1 MSVAITFDD
10 VSVTDKRK
18 IIVDADIITSSAAD
32 AEAARQAAEE
42 AEASAESA
50 SGYAESASASAEA
63 AGASAES
70 AAASAEE
77 AEQAVSGLTEDVEE
91 LQEQMQAKAPVIIN
105 TASGSIASFSDGA
118 DDMPCKSVV
127 CNVDAV
133 QDLHGQDAPYPA
145 GGSANLLDPSV
156 YETTSAIKVDAVTN
170 GLKLTVLTEGTY
182 KSVANY
188 VPFTGHDGSTLYLK
202 SSIVNSGSNNG
213 VISVRFCDDSG
224 EISGSTR
231 LENYSTRSSHYVA
244 VPTGTTR
251 LNIVLYAT
259 MNNSA
264 SVNDT
269 ATLTNMMLSLTDTA
283 YKPYSNI
290 CPITGWDGVEVVRT
304 GVNIWDEETERGS
317 ISSTTGEKTL
327 NPSGNSLVTKNFI
340 PVLPNTEYYL
350 GCSSLSTNAR
360 TRFYDRSK
368 NYIGYVNA
376 LGSGINWNATTG
388 NTRCITPANAY
399 YMMFELPNT
408 YGTTYNNDISI
419 NYPSTDHDYHASNV
433 DSHSISFPSTVY
445 GGWVDVVKGELHVT
459 HAVLDLNGSERW
471 GIVPQDQNAYFLLTL
486 SNDFMYTTTNISV
499 KSSHFAPIANAQQK
513 HNDNTIWVVYK
524 QLHIHASSYIAPSGL
539 TDAGLSEFKSWL
551 AEHNTQ
557 AFIPLAT
564 ETIISID
571 PVIIKT
577 LLGNNNI
584 YADTGDSSVEY
595 PADTRLYIEHLTAPD
610 HDMVADSNIA
620 SGKFFMV
627 GNSLYISTSAIA
639 QGETIRPGT
648 NCTLI
653 NLAQALNQ
661 LAEG

>member
-63 AGASAES
+63 AGESAES

-91 LQEQMQAKAPVIIN
+91 LQKQMQAKASVIIS

-145 GGSANLLDPSV
+145 GGRGNYLSLSAF
-156 YETTSAIKVDAVTN
+156 ETTSSVKVDAVTN
-170 GLKLTVLTEGTY
+170 GLKLTTLTDGQY
-182 KSVANY
+182 KRVY
-188 VPFTGHDGSTLYLK
+188 KFIPFTGHDGSTLYLK
-202 SSIVNSGSNNG
+202 SSIVNSGSNDG
-213 VISVRFCDDSG
+213 SISVRFFDDNV

-231 LENYSTRSSHYVA
+231 LENYATRQSHQVT

-251 LNIVLYAT
+251 LDIVLYVT
-259 MNNSA
+259 TTYSG

-269 ATLTNMMLSLTDTA
+269 TTFTNMMLSLTDIA

-290 CPITGWDGVEVVRT
+290 CPISGWDGVTVVRT
-304 GVNIWDEETERGS
+304 GKNLWSLGSSGSVDTPGFLFSKQTLSNFLRPDTYTISFDGTISYAVQLTLRDINDDIVYAKVIRTADVVNGHY
-317 ISSTTGEKTL
+317 STT
-327 NPSGNSLVTKNFI
+327 FI
-340 PVLPNTEYYL
+340 LDRDVCIASIYSNGT
-350 GCSSLSTNAR
+350 SS
-360 TRFYDRSK
+360 
-368 NYIGYVNA
+368 VNDFMLE
-376 LGSGINWNATTG
+376 LGSTESVYEPYQ
-388 NTRCITPANAY
+388 PA
-399 YMMFELPNT
+399 
-408 YGTTYNNDISI
+408 
-419 NYPSTDHDYHASNV
+419 
-433 DSHSISFPSTVY
+433 DSHSLSFPSTVY

-459 HAVLDLNGSERW
+459 H
-471 GIVPQDQNAYFLLTL
+471 GIVDLGSLNWAMSTGSTQSILRFWSYGVESYTKRPVDNNSKINMICSIYVNDTANNGFNGIKTDVVTVSTAGTL
-486 SNDFMYTTTNISV
+486 SVYPSNTYTDT
-499 KSSHFAPIANAQQK
+499 A
-513 HNDNTIWVVYK
+513 
-524 QLHIHASSYIAPSGL
+524 
-539 TDAGLSEFKSWL
+539 EFKTAMSGVQL
-551 AEHNTQ
+551 VYE
-557 AFIPLAT
+557 LAT
-564 ETIISID
+564 EIVYELD
-571 PVIIKT
+571 PVTITT

-584 YADTGDSSVEY
+584 YCNTGDTTAVY
-595 PADTRLYIEHLTAPD
+595 PADTKLYIQHLTQPD
-610 HDMVADSNIA
+610 SDMIADSNIA

-639 QGETIRPGT
+639 QGETIRVGT
-648 NCTLI
+648 NCNQI
-653 NLAQALNQ
+653 NLAQALNN
-661 LAEG
+661 LAEA